1 MTRYL
6 IQCYLQVMEFVAL
19 SMPENMPVSVFLAQ
33 LGYFPFNPSS
43 FMNIIIK
50 KNKKEVNYKSI
61 KDTKVYPSS
70 TLIISDMKS

>member
-1 MTRYL
+1 
-6 IQCYLQVMEFVAL
+6 MEFVAL

-43 FMNIIIK
+43 FMNIIIIK

-61 KDTKVYPSS
+61 KDTKVYPFS